1 MAGTR
6 HSGILVMLCLVGLP
20 SVSTAEYLIYLKGGH
35 FMIVDDCSF
44 ADSRAADTASE
55 TDEQSVLVDDCARG
69 KPKGPIYWSTGN
81 GQFGELD
88 ADDVYAILGTKDL
101 PSVKPS
107 GVATPLEDYLV
118 TTRDESFMNAKIVE
132 QEGVDVYGL
141 KRDELATM
149 KQRGVREIAPE
160 RLAKSRS
167 GEGLCSGEPPEF
179 AVSEVDVVEGHL
191 LGSVTNRSKE
201 AWRAE
206 LEVEVRVKGRFL
218 GKFEVKDRNVLD
230 PNESS
235 SIDSPVD
242 PRFLKELTGFKD
254 PDAGVRLCYRKI
266 KTTAGSTAK

>member
-1 MAGTR
+1 M
-6 HSGILVMLCLVGLP
+6 
-20 SVSTAEYLIYLKGGH
+20 
-35 FMIVDDCSF
+35 
-44 ADSRAADTASE
+44 
-55 TDEQSVLVDDCARG
+55 
-69 KPKGPIYWSTGN
+69 
-81 GQFGELD
+81 
-88 ADDVYAILGTKDL
+88 
-101 PSVKPS
+101 
-107 GVATPLEDYLV
+107 
-118 TTRDESFMNAKIVE
+118 
-132 QEGVDVYGL
+132 
-141 KRDELATM
+141 
-149 KQRGVREIAPE
+149 
-160 RLAKSRS
+160 
-167 GEGLCSGEPPEF
+167 
-179 AVSEVDVVEGHL
+179 SEVDVVEGHL